1 MFEPKGF
8 RAWKVW
14 GCLTYLPCFK
24 DKETRGLRFL
34 RRTNKPGIQ
43 FANQNSGLHV
53 LQALSMSLNICLLMH
68 WNLSKFIFKWQRKP
82 PILFIL
88 LNLLLSPT
96 WTLVFCSPPKFTKHS
111 ALVRIYQKCE
121 HAQSVHSCPALHDPK
136 DCSPPGS
143 SVHRFSRQLEWVA
156 MPSSKISSQPRNQ
169 TLFSSIADRF
179 FTTEPL
185 GKPQKCKSYTKI

>member
-1 MFEPKGF
+1 MFCMALWE
-8 RAWKVW
+8 R
-14 GCLTYLPCFK
+14 PCFSLVCLSTSLLHAPVSK
-24 DKETRGLRFL
+24 DFPKEKSFPFSLPTQSLYSSL
-34 RRTNKPGIQ
+34 
-43 FANQNSGLHV
+43 LHYCR
-53 LQALSMSLNICLLMH
+53 NILT
-68 WNLSKFIFKWQRKP
+68 
-82 PILFIL
+82 IL
-88 LNLLLSPT
+88 
-96 WTLVFCSPPKFTKHS
+96 SPPKFTKHS